1 MIKIAKGPPRGERGE
16 PLELSFDGDVPSISQ
31 KSDPVQASRSK
42 ARLRYLARRLHA
54 LGPKPL
60 FHFLDELERGADLRG
75 SLEEYA
81 ALPPDFIWANGGDQF
96 PAPFVTGGGGRAP

>member
-1 MIKIAKGPPRGERGE
+1 MARQNSGPAATATRSE
-16 PLELSFDGDVPSISQ
+16 PKPICLAAIDTENS
-31 KSDPVQASRSK
+31 ASRL
-42 ARLRYLARRLHA
+42 RLQRLAERLHA

-81 ALPPDFIWANGGDQF
+81 SLPSDLVKTYGGDQF
-96 PAPFVTGGGGRAP
+96 LPAAFLTVRRSP